1 MHSSA
6 LRSILWLHLQDT
18 RLEDY
23 RNYLNLKDEVD
34 AHQEQLTQ
42 ECLSVQKVSLSSG
55 KCLNCSVPDETLE
68 VLSIWCSGF
77 ALRGV
82 PVRPLALLG

>member
-1 MHSSA
+1 MISYC
-6 LRSILWLHLQDT
+6 LGYVKDT

-42 ECLSVQKVSLSSG
+42 ECLSVQKVSLP
-55 KCLNCSVPDETLE
+55 CSKLHEP
-68 VLSIWCSGF
+68 VLHYGHHYWDQRIWWYS
-77 ALRGV
+77 ALQ
-82 PVRPLALLG
+82 